1 MGIYQ
6 EPRFIIAGESCV
18 FMEIGDGIS
27 KEEHKKVKEI
37 FNYLRNKKI
46 TGVKDITPAFRSI
59 NIYYDPLKIATEEVI
74 LQLKE
79 AEKVAKEAPVTRL
92 RRIFVPTVFGGE
104 YGPDLEDVAW
114 QHNLKPS
121 EVVDIFTKYDYL
133 NYFIGFM
140 PGKPYLGGLPK
151 ILETPRKK
159 IPRFNVRGGAVVIY
173 GRQVALFGLPEPTG
187 TNWIGCSPIRV
198 YDYRKEDPVF
208 LKMGDCLRFIP
219 ISKEEFLRIEIKVE
233 EQTYKI
239 ETEILKRNNKWV
251 SYY

>member
-18 FMEIGDGIS
+18 FMEIGDEIS
-27 KEEHKKVKEI
+27 IEGHKKVKGI

-46 TGVKDITPAFRSI
+46 TGVKDITPAFRAI
-59 NIYYDPLKIATEEVI
+59 NVYYDPLKIATEEVI

-79 AEKVAKEAPVTRL
+79 VEKVAKEAPATTV

-104 YGPDLEDVAW
+104 YGPDLEDVAR

-159 IPRFNVRGGAVVIY
+159 MPRFNVRDGAVVIY

-187 TNWIGCSPIRV
+187 TNWVGCSPIRI
-198 YDYRKEDPVF
+198 YDPSKKEPVF
-208 LKMGDCLRFIP
+208 LKMSDYLRFIP
-219 ISKEEFLRIEIKVE
+219 ISEDEFLRIEKKVE

-239 ETEILKRNNKWV
+239 KTEIFREK
-251 SYY
+251 

>member
-6 EPRFIIAGESCV
+6 KPRFIIAGDSCV
-18 FMEIGDGIS
+18 FMEIGDEIS
-27 KEEHKKVKEI
+27 MELHKKVEGI

-46 TGVKDITPAFRSI
+46 AGVKDITPAFKSI
-59 NIYYDPLKIATEEVI
+59 NVYYDPLKIATEEVI

-79 AEKVAKEAPVTRL
+79 VEKVAKEAPATTV

-104 YGPDLEDVAW
+104 YGPDLEDIAR
-114 QHNLKPS
+114 QHNLKLL
-121 EVVDIFTKYDYL
+121 EVVDIFTKYNYL

-140 PGKPYLGGLPK
+140 PGKPYLKGLPK

-187 TNWIGCSPIRV
+187 TNWIGCSPIRI
-198 YDYRKEDPVF
+198 YDPRKENPVF
-208 LKMGDCLRFIP
+208 LKMGDYLRFIP
-219 ISKEEFLRIEIKVE
+219 ISKEEFLRIERKVE

-239 ETEILKRNNKWV
+239 ETEIFKEE
-251 SYY
+251 

>member
-6 EPRFIIAGESCV
+6 KPRFIVAGESCV
-18 FMEIGDGIS
+18 FMEIGDEIS
-27 KEEHKKVKEI
+27 IEAYKKVKGI

-59 NIYYDPLKIATEEVI
+59 NVYYDPLKIATEEVI

-79 AEKVAKEAPVTRL
+79 VEKVAKEAPAKTV

-104 YGPDLEDVAW
+104 YGPDLEDVAR

-173 GRQVALFGLPEPTG
+173 GRQVGLFGLPEPTG
-187 TNWIGCSPIRV
+187 TNWIGCSPLRV
-198 YDYRKEDPVF
+198 YDHRKEDPI
-208 LKMGDCLRFIP
+208 LLEMGDYLRFIP
-219 ISKEEFLRIEIKVE
+219 ILKEEFLSIKTKVE

-239 ETEILKRNNKWV
+239 KTEIFKEE
-251 SYY
+251 